1 VKQISDLQKGLK
13 SNTSPRSVM
22 TEAHLG
28 EENTCISK
36 NFIVMSIACVG
47 NKYPYV
53 LLGLTA
59 RDALTY
65 EEDIPVRVNEISQ
78 RLLPQI
84 FYIKLNL
91 NEYARSNL
99 SVGDTLTVDIHRS
112 QNYLDQF
119 IPEASSSFAR
129 PKRSDRGEP

>member
-1 VKQISDLQKGLK
+1 
-13 SNTSPRSVM
+13 M
-22 TEAHLG
+22 TEANL
-28 EENTCISK
+28 EEESACISK
-36 NFIVMSIACVG
+36 NFIVMSITYVG

-59 RDALTY
+59 QDALTY
-65 EEDIPVRVNEISQ
+65 EEDIPVRLNEISQ
-78 RLLPQI
+78 RLLSQI

-112 QNYLDQF
+112 QNCLDQF
-119 IPEASSSFAR
+119 IHEASSSFAG